1 MTVNWLRFPSSTLSY
16 HTLAAIVGHL
26 DTPFPDVF
34 ITPVQSNLFQGIVL
48 RAMPKQMQNH
58 KKMDN
63 RTSKGPSSVPLA
75 PVTAVREGDDFNP
88 EIVGEFLGFDVVLD
102 DQTLQDVVKNDDID
116 TFDNVVNVGDT
127 HVNVLVTEPV
137 YVPVVSHASVTV
149 NAPVTIPV
157 VSVELVTMPVTMPAA
172 PVVQAELAAPAAADQ
187 SVQFGFLEPSLESG
201 PLVDNDSIPIT
212 VDNVSLAKS
221 PVNQKRRRGRSQDIM
236 PPAPYSSC
244 HHTNQAC
251 YHRAKCFSSNAS
263 KIKGYC

>member
-1 MTVNWLRFPSSTLSY
+1 MTVNWLRFSSSTLSY

-34 ITPVQSNLFQGIVL
+34 ITPMQSNLFQGIVL
-48 RAMPKQMQNH
+48 KAMPKQMQNH

-75 PVTAVREGDDFNP
+75 PVNAVREGDDFNP

-102 DQTLQDVVKNDDID
+102 DQTLQDVVNNDDLD
-116 TFDNVVNVGDT
+116 TFDKVVNVGDT

-137 YVPVVSHASVTV
+137 YVPVVSHYSVTV
-149 NAPVTIPV
+149 NAHVTIPV
-157 VSVELVTMPVTMPAA
+157 VSVEPVTMPAA
-172 PVVQAELAAPAAADQ
+172 LVVQAELAAAAAADQ

-212 VDNVSLAKS
+212 VYNVSLAKS
-221 PVNQKRRRGRSQDIM
+221 PVNQKRRKGRSQDIM

-251 YHRAKCFSSNAS
+251 CHRAKCFSPSAS